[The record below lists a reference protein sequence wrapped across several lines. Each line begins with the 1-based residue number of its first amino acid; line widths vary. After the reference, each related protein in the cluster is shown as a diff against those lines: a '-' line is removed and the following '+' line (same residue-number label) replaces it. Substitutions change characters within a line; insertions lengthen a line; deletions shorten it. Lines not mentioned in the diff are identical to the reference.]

1 MTDKKIGHK
10 DVSRLADS
18 FHGMPVAESRAVA
31 LATEINQLNTTV
43 QTESRALAYD
53 VDAFGFSSVLQKLK
67 RSRRP
72 R

>member
-1 MTDKKIGHK
+1 MTDKKIGHE
-10 DVSRLADS
+10 DVSSLAES
-18 FHGMPVAESRAVA
+18 FHDMPVAESRAVA
-31 LATEINQLNTTV
+31 LATEANQLNTTV
-43 QTESRALAYD
+43 QAEAQGLAYD

>member
-10 DVSRLADS
+10 DVSRIAEI
-18 FHGMPVAESRAVA
+18 FHGMSVAEIRAVA
-31 LATEINQLNTTV
+31 LATEVSQLNTTV
-43 QTESRALAYD
+43 QNESRALAYD